1 MVISQRSSALRDSAD
16 LDVKHQPSIRRNR
29 LKKTPHSNHR
39 VLLSLGPV
47 IRVIENNSIMHFITI
62 VHNMCT

>member
-47 IRVIENNSIMHFITI
+47 IR
-62 VHNMCT
+62 